1 MASLRAKLRALESFE
16 NDATTSEATTTATTT
31 AKARRERSGSPRTP
45 ASGTW
50 NASTRVTGSR
60 APNDSAR
67 ATAGRRWR
75 DAARRTRD
83 ATAERDEGDGG
94 REGGMRSVV
103 SRARAMRGFADVV
116 EAAAAG
122 REARRGVTVSPEDA
136 AKAEATTTTATTTTA
151 AKRTPR
157 EIILQRS
164 LAMRRGRLDGD
175 VESTKARAATEEV
188 FKLKKR
194 ETNDVEEEVLKILRD
209 VVEETRDERARSN
222 RSSGNEGT
230 AMMTAT
236 AAAGGATIAPAPT
249 PTPNESERAKNK
261 SSIGIAVVIISALI
275 GVLCGCTLTL
285 APTSGVADAV
295 VSPPAVTPSA
305 TFDLA
310 GADLDASLMAQLDRA
325 RLVHDALT
333 DESHRKRIRVAA
345 KRASL
350 ARRAAAERIAASVGG
365 EADPAGEQIQLAES
379 TCRAVRAFSEL
390 HRAVDDAD

>member
-1 MASLRAKLRALESFE
+1 
-16 NDATTSEATTTATTT
+16 
-31 AKARRERSGSPRTP
+31 
-45 ASGTW
+45 
-50 NASTRVTGSR
+50 
-60 APNDSAR
+60 
-67 ATAGRRWR
+67 
-75 DAARRTRD
+75 
-83 ATAERDEGDGG
+83 
-94 REGGMRSVV
+94 
-103 SRARAMRGFADVV
+103 
-116 EAAAAG
+116 
-122 REARRGVTVSPEDA
+122 
-136 AKAEATTTTATTTTA
+136 
-151 AKRTPR
+151 
-157 EIILQRS
+157 
-164 LAMRRGRLDGD
+164 MRRGRLDGD

-390 HRAVDDAD
+390 HRAIDDVG